1 MEEKKKN
8 NAETLEQVKKEYQK
22 PCMTQEQVE
31 QMKKRIEEA
40 KAEKQKKAVNSY
52 MGRKIAAAAAV
63 VVAAFIVLPNTSE
76 NVAHAMNQIPVLG
89 GLVEAVTFRDY
100 KYDNGKHTADIETP
114 KLSVKKSKTDQEDSK
129 TQQNLKETTKEVN
142 AEIQK
147 LTDQIVT
154 EFESG
159 LKDQEGY
166 QEMQVKHEVL
176 STTKDYF
183 TLKLICYQAAGSGAE
198 TDYYYTIDLKTGKR
212 LTLADLFVEGADY
225 ITPISENIKQQM
237 REQMKKDENV
247 IYWLDDPEVSEWNF
261 EKITDQTSFY
271 LNQDG
276 KLVICFN
283 EGDVGPM
290 SMGCVQFVISN
301 KVIADIRK

>member
-1 MEEKKKN
+1 
-8 NAETLEQVKKEYQK
+8 
-22 PCMTQEQVE
+22 
-31 QMKKRIEEA
+31 
-40 KAEKQKKAVNSY
+40 
-52 MGRKIAAAAAV
+52 
-63 VVAAFIVLPNTSE
+63 
-76 NVAHAMNQIPVLG
+76 
-89 GLVEAVTFRDY
+89 
-100 KYDNGKHTADIETP
+100 
-114 KLSVKKSKTDQEDSK
+114 
-129 TQQNLKETTKEVN
+129 
-142 AEIQK
+142 
-147 LTDQIVT
+147 
-154 EFESG
+154 
-159 LKDQEGY
+159 
-166 QEMQVKHEVL
+166 MQVKHKVL

-212 LTLADLFVEGADY
+212 LALADLFVEGADY

>member
-22 PCMTQEQVE
+22 SCMTQEQVE

-100 KYDNGKHTADIETP
+100 KYE
-114 KLSVKKSKTDQEDSK
+114 SKTDQENSK

-212 LTLADLFVEGADY
+212 LALADLFVEGADY
-225 ITPISENIKQQM
+225 MTPISENIKQQM